1 MRKRHILLSVL
12 LRACLKITFRQ
23 MCVILWQNPNAGG
36 VAGCVEQIRAGYTA
50 KVGTRFTAADGGNEF
65 QARSRTVTKG
75 WGCKMRFI
83 GITGGIGAGKS
94 EILHYIGQ
102 HCRCEIYLADEVA
115 HLVKAPG
122 TKAYGQLAELLGQEV
137 LGADGEIDRAAMAD
151 RIFANPALLEQVNG
165 IIHPAV
171 REFLLEQLARV
182 RESGEAELFFVEA
195 ALLIEC
201 GYLAL
206 VDEMW
211 YIYADEA
218 VRRQR
223 LKASRGYSEEK
234 IARIMSSQLGE
245 AQFRESCDF
254 VIDNSGELAE
264 SCRQIDRRLSG
275 LKCRE

>member
-1 MRKRHILLSVL
+1 M
-12 LRACLKITFRQ
+12 
-23 MCVILWQNPNAGG
+23 
-36 VAGCVEQIRAGYTA
+36 
-50 KVGTRFTAADGGNEF
+50 KV
-65 QARSRTVTKG
+65 
-75 WGCKMRFI
+75 I
-83 GITGGIGAGKS
+83 GITGGVGSGKS
-94 EILHYIGQ
+94 ALLSYMEKTYNCKVI
-102 HCRCEIYLADEVA
+102 LADQVA
-115 HLVKAPG
+115 HLVKQPG
-122 TKAYGQLAELLGQEV
+122 TKAYQALLSLLGQDV
-137 LGADGEIDRAAMAD
+137 AGRDGLIDNGLMAD
-151 RIFANPALLEQVNG
+151 RIFADPSLLEQVNG

-171 REFLLEQLARV
+171 KAFLLERLERARAAGQV
-182 RESGEAELFFVEA
+182 DFFFVEA
-195 ALLIEC
+195 ALLIEG

-245 AQFRESCDF
+245 AQFRESCGF